1 MPHDAMSDLDDVGF
15 FDGLAAVRINWW
27 TTRWTEYVIIM
38 QQAFLIVLHRYAGTR
53 AKT

>member
-1 MPHDAMSDLDDVGF
+1 MSDLYDVGF
-15 FDGLAAVRINWW
+15 FDGIAAVRSNWW
-27 TTRWTEYVIIM
+27 ATLWTGYVIM